1 MATISLPGCMSLSN
15 SIKKCQGSQTPNSVS
30 FRHDYR
36 CRSGGAMPRKKMLSF
51 RHDGLC
57 RGGICLSVNQHPK
70 KQISPPKHGHCNDN
84 SRHSDT
90 AVCAVEESACES
102 INIATSRFLRP
113 NTGRRNDTSR
123 HSDSTICVVE
133 ESACESINILKA
145 DLRPNTGHRNETSR
159 HSDTTVCV
167 VEESACESINIAK
180 S

>member
-1 MATISLPGCMSLSN
+1 MPR
-15 SIKKCQGSQTPNSVS
+15 KKCCHSDTTVCVVEESACESINIAKSRFLRPNTGRRNDNLPS

-57 RGGICLSVNQHPK
+57 RGICLSVNQHRK
-70 KQISPPKHGHCNDN
+70 KQISAQTPGIEMTT

-90 AVCAVEESACES
+90 TIGAVVAGLCPVKKCCHSDTTGFVVEESACES
-102 INIATSRFLRP
+102 INIAKSRFLRP

-123 HSDSTICVVE
+123 HSDT
-133 ESACESINILKA
+133 
-145 DLRPNTGHRNETSR
+145 TGF
-159 HSDTTVCV
+159 V